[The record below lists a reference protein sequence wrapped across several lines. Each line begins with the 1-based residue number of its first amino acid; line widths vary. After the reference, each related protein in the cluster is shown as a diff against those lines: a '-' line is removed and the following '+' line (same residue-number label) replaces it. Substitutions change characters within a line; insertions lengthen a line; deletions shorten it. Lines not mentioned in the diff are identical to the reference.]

1 MTNSIIRPIAVF
13 VITSIFSL
21 VTSAQVDPIVARLD
35 SMSDCMFTRDKC
47 FVNDEQVLN
56 SINLPIEQIPTYTED
71 EIREKMTLI
80 PAEFAMTYNG
90 QVKSFIDLFAY
101 KRRGLMSRC
110 LANAQIY
117 FPIFEAILDRKGLP
131 LELKYLPIVESAFNP
146 VAVSRAGATGL
157 WQLMY
162 GTGTELGLS
171 VNTYVDE
178 RRDPV
183 MATEAAVEY
192 LRKLYS
198 IYGDWHLVLAAYNSG
213 PGNVNKAIAR
223 AGGVRNFWAIMNYLP
238 AETRSYVPTF
248 IAAVYVMTYH
258 QDYKIAG
265 SEPKRE
271 LYMVDTVM
279 ITSKVS
285 LKHIS
290 NTLRIPEDEL
300 QFLNPSLKRGII
312 PYTAN
317 GFPLN
322 LPVQFFAQF
331 EAKKEEIMNDSSQM
345 LQNTEVIISASP
357 KLIYYLVKRNE
368 TINKVAAKYSVSTAD
383 IRKWNRLKNS
393 YLYQGQKLKIYTQPP
408 TSATYAQAFAPK
420 VIEKPTT
427 ETFTTD
433 STELNNKVELQL
445 TSNDSKI
452 NTNLP
457 KAPKFDNAC
466 GCIMHVVQPGDT
478 LWGIA
483 QRYDGM
489 TVDKLKAHN
498 KQYSKSPIKVGDVVK
513 VVM

>member
-1 MTNSIIRPIAVF
+1 MTIQFIRPIAVF
-13 VITSIFSL
+13 VITSFFSI
-21 VTSAQVDPIVARLD
+21 SANAQIDPVVARLD

-47 FVNDEQVLN
+47 FVNDAQVLN
-56 SINLPIEQIPTYTED
+56 SINLPADQIPKYTED

-146 VAVSRAGATGL
+146 VAVSHAGATGL

-171 VNTYVDE
+171 VNTYIDE

-192 LRKLYS
+192 LRKLYAM
-198 IYGDWHLVLAAYNSG
+198 YGDWHLVLAAYNSG

-258 QDYKIAG
+258 KDFKIEG

-322 LPVQFFAQF
+322 LPVQYFAQF
-331 EAKKEEIMNDSSQM
+331 ETQKNEIMNDSSQM
-345 LQNTEVIISASP
+345 LQNTEVIISTSP
-357 KLIYYLVKRNE
+357 KLTYYVVKKNE

-383 IRKWNRLKNS
+383 IRKWNKLKNS
-393 YLYQGQKLKIYTQPP
+393 YLYTGQKLKIYTQPP
-408 TSATYAQAFAPK
+408 TSSNYAQTFAPK
-420 VIEKPTT
+420 VLEKPTT
-427 ETFTTD
+427 TVSIVADTVEQSNEEQKLQATAPKVTV
-433 STELNNKVELQL
+433 ST
-445 TSNDSKI
+445 
-452 NTNLP
+452 P
-457 KAPKFDNAC
+457 KPPKFDNAC

-483 QRYDGM
+483 QRYDGV

>member
-13 VITSIFSL
+13 VITSLTSL
-21 VTSAQVDPIVARLD
+21 AVSAQLDPVVARLD

-47 FVNDEQVLN
+47 FVNDAQVLS
-56 SINLPIEQIPTYTED
+56 SINMPIDLIPKYTED

-80 PAEFAMTYNG
+80 PAEVAMTYNA

-101 KRRGLMSRC
+101 RRRGLMSRC

-146 VAVSRAGATGL
+146 VAISRAGATGL

-162 GTGTELGLS
+162 GTGTELGLN
-171 VNTYVDE
+171 VNTYIDE

-183 MATEAAVEY
+183 LATEAAVEY
-192 LRKLYS
+192 LRKLYNM
-198 IYGDWHLVLAAYNSG
+198 YGDWHLVLAAYNSG

-248 IAAVYVMTYH
+248 IAAVYVMNYH
-258 QDYKIAG
+258 QDFKIAG

-271 LYMVDTVM
+271 LYMLDTVL

-300 QFLNPSLKRGII
+300 QFLNPSLKRGIV

-322 LPVQFFAQF
+322 LPVQYFAQF
-331 EAKKEEIMNDSSQM
+331 EMRKDEIMNDSTQM
-345 LQNTEVIISASP
+345 LQNTEVIVSSSP
-357 KLIYYLVKRNE
+357 KLIYYVVKKNE
-368 TINKVAAKYSVSTAD
+368 TINKVAAKYSVSTAE
-383 IRKWNRLKNS
+383 IRKWNKLKDS
-393 YLYQGQKLKIYTQPP
+393 YLYTGQKLKIYTQPP
-408 TSATYAQAFAPK
+408 TSTAYAQAFAPK
-420 VIEKPTT
+420 VLEKPAPTVQVDVDT
-427 ETFTTD
+427 LASSEVAIQEK
-433 STELNNKVELQL
+433 SVE
-445 TSNDSKI
+445 
-452 NTNLP
+452 P
-457 KAPKFDNAC
+457 KATAATPKPPKFDNAC

-483 QRYDGM
+483 QRYDGV
-489 TVDKLKAHN
+489 TVDKIKAHN
-498 KQYSKSPIKVGDVVK
+498 KQFDKSPIKVGDVVK
-513 VVM
+513 IVM

>member
-1 MTNSIIRPIAVF
+1 MTNPFIRPIAVF
-13 VITSIFSL
+13 VITSLFSIAAI
-21 VTSAQVDPIVARLD
+21 AQVDPVVARLD

-47 FVNDEQVLN
+47 FVNDADVLQ
-56 SINLPIEQIPTYTED
+56 SINMPLDQIPKYTED

-80 PAEFAMTYNG
+80 PAEFAMTYNS

-101 KRRGLMSRC
+101 RRRGLMSRC

-117 FPIFEAILDRKGLP
+117 FPVFESILDRKGLP

-192 LRKLYS
+192 LRKLYAM
-198 IYGDWHLVLAAYNSG
+198 YGDWHLVLAAYNSG

-248 IAAVYVMTYH
+248 IAAVYVMNYH
-258 QDYKIAG
+258 KDYKIAG

-271 LYMVDTVM
+271 LYMLDTVL

-290 NTLRIPEDEL
+290 NILRIPEDEL
-300 QFLNPSLKRGII
+300 QFLNPSLKRGVV

-322 LPVQFFAQF
+322 LPVQYFAQF
-331 EAKKEEIMNDSSQM
+331 EARKNEIMNDSSQM
-345 LQNTEVIISASP
+345 LQNTEVIVSASP
-357 KLIYYLVKRNE
+357 KLIHYVVKKNE

-383 IRKWNRLKNS
+383 IRKWNKLKDA
-393 YLYQGQKLKIYTQPP
+393 YLYTGQKLKIYTQPAP
-408 TSATYAQAFAPK
+408 TSTYMQAFAPK
-420 VIEKPTT
+420 VLEKPTIAT
-427 ETFTTD
+427 SDTTD
-433 STELNNKVELQL
+433 VNTEESPL
-445 TSNDSKI
+445 TNVSEVKPTV
-452 NTNLP
+452 NTP
-457 KAPKFDNAC
+457 KPPKFDNAC

-483 QRYDGM
+483 QRYDGV
-489 TVDKLKAHN
+489 TVDKLKAYN